1 VRRTLLL
8 VALGG
13 ALLAASGPAGA
24 STTGARACGQN
35 GLRCLDVPVPL
46 DRTGA
51 TPGTITLHVEELPP
65 AGTSRGFIFLIAGGP
80 GQGSAHSFSLSS
92 SGEATLFRFV
102 FPDYTLVAY
111 DDRGTGSSGLISCPG
126 LQAAPTTAPT
136 DQQTQ
141 LAADCAQTIGPTS
154 QFYSTADHAEDLDA
168 VRQAIGADT
177 IALFGVSYGTKLAL
191 AYALAHPDK
200 VNRILLDSVVP
211 SDLPDP
217 YAADV
222 LHEMPNTLSAYC
234 PGTTCRAATP
244 SFSADVVALANRIE
258 DKPMSAKVLQ
268 PNGTLK
274 TVTIN
279 GETLLSTIIEAD
291 LDPGLAAQLP
301 AAIHAARLGS
311 TRPLGRVFDLTSRT
325 SSLAAED
332 LSFGLYAATTCDDGR
347 FPWAVDTPLDQRP
360 AALQAAVAALPAGT
374 LGPFGPWAARL
385 GTAQFCLDWPGAG
398 GRPLGAGPLPD
409 VPMLALSGGLDLRTP
424 TAGANAVAALFPQGH
439 VLVVPGVGHS
449 VLTSAFGL
457 FSNCPQSAVRNWMVG
472 GSVPA
477 SCPRVP
483 TLLQPLAA
491 YPTAASPKPASTM
504 LVSLKTLKEAET
516 TWWRTLESSAPL
528 TVAGLAGGRLAPS
541 KTGLGFT
548 LTKYSLIPGVE
559 LSGTLQITQG
569 GPPLAF
575 QGKLTVTGTRAAA
588 GALQVSAAGV
598 TGVLGK
604 QKVKGG

>member
-1 VRRTLLL
+1 MRRTLLL

>member
-1 VRRTLLL
+1 ARTAARDRACARAAPRGAPRSCRCRRGSPGPSARSRSRSCAASAARAPPAARPPTRRAMPPSGRGRSGTGSRTTPRSGRAPCPRRGARTARGRGRARARSRASAPPPSRPSPPRRRRRAAPGRARGRSSAGGGRRSAARAGRAPRGVSRRSRARPTAPAGSRRRPPRSHGRARRGGSARRRARAARRPAPRAGRRLPSRRGRRRRRIPIEPFALQFRVGYRAGRSVHAPATLGRVRRTLLL

-126 LQAAPTTAPT
+126 LQAAPPT

-177 IALFGVSYGTKLAL
+177 IALFGVSYGTKLAR
-191 AYALAHPDK
+191 AYALAHPDT
-200 VNRILLDSVVP
+200 VNRLLLDSVVP
-211 SDLPDP
+211 ADLPDP

-291 LDPGLAAQLP
+291 LDPGLA
-301 AAIHAARLGS
+301 
-311 TRPLGRVFDLTSRT
+311 
-325 SSLAAED
+325 
-332 LSFGLYAATTCDDGR
+332 
-347 FPWAVDTPLDQRP
+347 
-360 AALQAAVAALPAGT
+360 
-374 LGPFGPWAARL
+374 
-385 GTAQFCLDWPGAG
+385 
-398 GRPLGAGPLPD
+398 
-409 VPMLALSGGLDLRTP
+409 
-424 TAGANAVAALFPQGH
+424 
-439 VLVVPGVGHS
+439 
-449 VLTSAFGL
+449 
-457 FSNCPQSAVRNWMVG
+457 
-472 GSVPA
+472 
-477 SCPRVP
+477 
-483 TLLQPLAA
+483 
-491 YPTAASPKPASTM
+491 
-504 LVSLKTLKEAET
+504 
-516 TWWRTLESSAPL
+516 
-528 TVAGLAGGRLAPS
+528 
-541 KTGLGFT
+541 
-548 LTKYSLIPGVE
+548 
-559 LSGTLQITQG
+559 
-569 GPPLAF
+569 
-575 QGKLTVTGTRAAA
+575 
-588 GALQVSAAGV
+588 
-598 TGVLGK
+598 
-604 QKVKGG
+604 